1 MAAEYDEDLH
11 VPHGISV
18 GNWVWGNI
26 IVQPQAGERT
36 VIDITG
42 LNLSGQGDIYP
53 QASVKSAWP
62 WTSAGH
68 VSIGIPEGGPNQ
80 WEAGETQSFKIV
92 FSRVNESETRIHWM
106 VWRDVQ
112 A

>member
-1 MAAEYDEDLH
+1 MAAQYDEDLD

-26 IVQPQAGERT
+26 IVQPEAGQPTTIE
-36 VIDITG
+36 ITG
-42 LNLSGQGDIYP
+42 LNIAGQGDIFP

-62 WTSAGH
+62 WTSAGT
-68 VSIGIPEGGPNQ
+68 VTIGVPEGGLNQ
-80 WEAGETQSFKIV
+80 WEAGETQSFKIM
-92 FSRVNESETRIHWM
+92 FARTNESETRIHWM
-106 VWRDVQ
+106 VWREVT